1 MRHSSAELLFPLFV
15 SLLACL
21 HSASTFAATDVRLAG
36 SWSYQYNGSTV
47 TLSSTQVKNHASGG
61 NSGTLRLELW
71 AFETPYN
78 GGALP
83 GYRLATYQMSTLN
96 GGSSL
101 SNIVS
106 GAVAATY
113 PPNGTWNI
121 ALLLSEYSGTTWF
134 TVDFARTTKGHTLVC
149 SGNNNC
155 AVAIAKSSA
164 TISGNRNNFQTSQN
178 DTLKLS
184 ARIDAMEFAGKLADL
199 FISVS
204 LDNSP
209 PYYLNPTL
217 EWTSNAVP
225 VVTKFPM
232 TDVVADNFYSLP
244 ANILPKGNY
253 TFGIRLT
260 ESVTNPSA
268 LTAAI
273 AEGTNTIVF
282 SDIPVVTFNPP
293 TVVPGTPNWQV
304 GVKSQFDFSA
314 IGNANLFGGNP
325 PYHFQMD
332 TFARFPP
339 IGIILAPNGVL
350 SGIPKTAGLSTPFTV
365 CAVDLSGN
373 VAVNGARR
381 RSCASVQINVL
392 PANTT
397 PSPNPTPSPPP
408 STGGPHLYA
417 NWSCGSSSQCATVMN
432 GTHGATGP
440 FCSVSDCDAWGNK
453 FRTAAGY
460 SCSTSPGPGL
470 QAIAVGANGQCN
482 VAGTD
487 F

>member
-1 MRHSSAELLFPLFV
+1 MRRSSAELLFYLFI

-21 HSASTFAATDVRLAG
+21 HSSITFAATDVRLAG

-47 TLSSTQVKNHASGG
+47 TLNSTQVKNHASGG

-78 GGALP
+78 GGAMP
-83 GYRLATYQMSTLN
+83 EYRLATYQMSTLN

-101 SNIVS
+101 TNIVS

-121 ALLLSEYSGTTWF
+121 ALLLIEFSGSTWF

-155 AVAIAKSSA
+155 AIAIAKTSA
-164 TISGNRNNFQTSQN
+164 TISGNTNNFQTSQS

-209 PYYLNPTL
+209 PYYLNATL

-225 VVTKFPM
+225 VVTRFPM

-260 ESVTNPSA
+260 ESVTNPLA

-282 SDIPVVTFNPP
+282 SDIPVVVFNPP
-293 TVVPGTPNWQV
+293 AVLGGWQV
-304 GVKSQFDFSA
+304 GVKGQFDFSA
-314 IGNANLFGGNP
+314 IGNTNLFGGNP

-381 RSCASVQINVL
+381 RSCASVQLNVL

-397 PSPNPTPSPPP
+397 PTPTPPP
-408 STGGPHLYA
+408 STGSGPYVYA
-417 NWSCGSSSQCATVMN
+417 NLTCGSSSQCATIM
-432 GTHGATGP
+432 GGSQGATGS
-440 FCSVSDCDAWGNK
+440 FCAVSDCNAWGNK
-453 FRTAAGY
+453 FIPGGY
-460 SCSTSPGPGL
+460 SCSTTPGPGL
-470 QAIAVGANGQCN
+470 QRISVGANGQCN
-482 VAGTD
+482 IAGTD

>member
-1 MRHSSAELLFPLFV
+1 MRRSGAVLLLSLLFSLF
-15 SLLACL
+15 SNL
-21 HSASTFAATDVRLAG
+21 SFAATDVRFAG

-47 TLSSTQVKNHASGG
+47 ALNADQVRNHATGG

-71 AFETPYN
+71 AFATPYN

-101 SNIVS
+101 STIS
-106 GAVAATY
+106 SSAVAATY
-113 PPNGTWNI
+113 PPNGTWHI

-134 TVDFARTTKGHTLVC
+134 TVDFLRTTKGHTMVC
-149 SGNNNC
+149 SGSSCTN
-155 AVAIAKSSA
+155 AIAPPTASISS
-164 TISGNRNNFQTSQN
+164 NRNNFQTSKT
-178 DTLKLS
+178 DTLHLS
-184 ARIDAMEFAGKLADL
+184 ARIDAMKSAGSLADL
-199 FISVS
+199 FLSVT

-209 PYYLNPTL
+209 PYYLNPKL
-217 EWTSNAVP
+217 EWTSDPVA
-225 VVTKFPM
+225 VVTRFPM
-232 TDVVADNFYSLP
+232 SDAVADNFYSLP
-244 ANILPKGNY
+244 ANILPPGNY
-253 TFGIRLT
+253 TFGILLT
-260 ESVTNPSA
+260 ESETNPAA
-268 LTAAI
+268 LKAAI
-273 AEGTNTIVF
+273 AQGTNTIVF

-293 TVVPGTPNWQV
+293 AVLGGWQV
-304 GVKSQFDFSA
+304 GVKGQFDFSA
-314 IGNANLFGGNP
+314 IGSQNLFGGNP

-373 VAVNGARR
+373 VSVNGARR
-381 RSCASVQINVL
+381 QSCASLQLNVL

-397 PSPNPTPSPPP
+397 PAPSPPP
-408 STGGPHLYA
+408 STTSGPHLYA
-417 NWSCGSSSQCATVMN
+417 NWTCGSSSQCATIMG
-432 GTHGATGP
+432 GTHGVTGT
-440 FCSVSDCDAWGNK
+440 FCAVSDCNAWGNK
-453 FRTAAGY
+453 FIPAGY
-460 SCSTSPGPGL
+460 SCSTTPGTGL
-470 QAIAVGANGQCN
+470 QRISVGANGQCN